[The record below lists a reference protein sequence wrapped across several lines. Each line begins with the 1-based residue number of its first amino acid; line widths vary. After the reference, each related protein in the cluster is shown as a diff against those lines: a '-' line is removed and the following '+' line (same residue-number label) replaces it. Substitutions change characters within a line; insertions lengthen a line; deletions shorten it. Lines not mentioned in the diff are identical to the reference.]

1 MTNNKNTEPWM
12 QELWNLAD
20 KFQISD
26 DVIPRDAVGL
36 EQLNEL
42 KLEDLDAEAFELIK
56 LISKLPNLK
65 TLDLSFYGGEYLP
78 DEIVELTS
86 LEQLT
91 ISESP
96 LERLPNRI
104 HELKNLQVLNLC
116 YTGIKSLPESISRL
130 ENLKS
135 IDLSACDELQ
145 GFPDGFFQLTQL
157 EELLLYST
165 ELYSDEIGSLKKL
178 KKLSLS
184 GDLYEIPVWIFDLK
198 ELTELCLNEVAL
210 SEIPSEIGELTK
222 LEYLDLG
229 VNERITK
236 LPESFGNLTN
246 LKHLSL
252 ICCSLQSLPE
262 SFVNLTQLE
271 KLELGPSDM
280 NTLDRLSH
288 GVTEFL
294 TQLGDT
300 VSGWEKKEPAEPW
313 MQELWDW
320 ADKSKISEYDIPRD
334 VEFLQ
339 NPYAITL
346 DNLTAKKLSEFCNK
360 FAQLK
365 NLDFLHINLKGSLSN
380 IPNGIG
386 NFSNLKSLTI
396 RGFGLTS
403 LPKTIGNLE
412 NLTSLDISFSEL
424 TSLPETIGNLE
435 NLTDLNISGNQLTSL
450 PETITNLKNL
460 TDLNIGGNQL
470 TPLPEA
476 IGNLENLT
484 SLTSLDISFS
494 ELTSLPETI
503 GNLENLTDLNISHN
517 QLTSLPETIGNL
529 ENLTDLNISDNQL
542 TSLPET
548 IGNLENLT
556 DLNISGNQL
565 TSLPESIGNLKKLT
579 RLETWNNQL
588 TSLPETIT
596 NLKNLTDLNISHNQL
611 TSLPETIGNLENLT
625 DLNISDNQLTSLPE
639 TIGNLENLTDL
650 NISGNQLTSLPES
663 IGNLKKLTRLKTW
676 NNQLTSLPE
685 SIGNLENLTSLD
697 ISDNQLTSLP
707 ETIGNLENL
716 TGLIISDNQLTSLP
730 ESIINLT
737 ELFYISLSGN
747 ELNNYSDKV
756 KDFLIQL
763 INNNALDDWQP
774 QDFVKEQPTDNIIE
788 SYIHSVP
795 NEVKETVNL
804 DDFDLSELEQE
815 IIDRLDQIIVNNI
828 AHFREQGDFKVRPGY
843 GYDKFYLDW
852 VDGSYDM
859 SLQSLIHY
867 IMYEDGIYKKVLNKN
882 QYARLLHIVN
892 EQPESI
898 FSADELIDENYSQLQ
913 YDFLDYFYYTSIK
926 FVYDKLTSL
935 DFDVSDAFSEYLGI
949 DPY

>member
-1 MTNNKNTEPWM
+1 MSAFYAENNIDYIKGDEIMTNNKNTEPWM
-12 QELWNLAD
+12 QELWDLAD

-529 ENLTDLNISDNQL
+529 ENLTDLNIS
-542 TSLPET
+542 
-548 IGNLENLT
+548 
-556 DLNISGNQL
+556 
-565 TSLPESIGNLKKLT
+565 
-579 RLETWNNQL
+579 R
-588 TSLPETIT
+588 
-596 NLKNLTDLNISHNQL
+596 
-611 TSLPETIGNLENLT
+611 
-625 DLNISDNQLTSLPE
+625 
-639 TIGNLENLTDL
+639 
-650 NISGNQLTSLPES
+650 NQLTSLPES

>member
-12 QELWNLAD
+12 QELWDLAD

-252 ICCSLQSLPE
+252 DCCSLQSLPE

-271 KLELGPSDM
+271 ELELGPSDM

-529 ENLTDLNISDNQL
+529 
-542 TSLPET
+542 
-548 IGNLENLT
+548 
-556 DLNISGNQL
+556 
-565 TSLPESIGNLKKLT
+565 
-579 RLETWNNQL
+579 
-588 TSLPETIT
+588 
-596 NLKNLTDLNISHNQL
+596 KNLTDLNISHNQL

-625 DLNISDNQLTSLPE
+625 DLIISDNQLTSLPE

-650 NISGNQLTSLPES
+650 NISLNQLTSLPES

>member
-1 MTNNKNTEPWM
+1 MSAFYAENNIDYIKGDEIMTNNKNTEPWM

-42 KLEDLDAEAFELIK
+42 KLEQLNELKLEDLDLKLEDLDAEAFELIK

-65 TLDLSFYGGEYLP
+65 ILDLSYYGGESLP
-78 DEIVELTS
+78 EEIVNLTS
-86 LEQLT
+86 LEQLK
-91 ISESP
+91 IHESA
-96 LERLPNRI
+96 LERLPEN
-104 HELKNLQVLNLC
+104 
-116 YTGIKSLPESISRL
+116 ISRL

-135 IDLSACDELQ
+135 IDLFACDVLQ
-145 GFPDGFFQLTQL
+145 DFPDDFFQLTQL

-252 ICCSLQSLPE
+252 DCCSLQSLPE

-271 KLELGPSDM
+271 ELELGPSDM

-313 MQELWDW
+313 MLELWDW

-365 NLDFLHINLKGSLSN
+365 NLDFLHIYLKGSLSN

-412 NLTSLDISFSEL
+412 NLTSLDIS
-424 TSLPETIGNLE
+424 G
-435 NLTDLNISGNQLTSL
+435 
-450 PETITNLKNL
+450 
-460 TDLNIGGNQL
+460 
-470 TPLPEA
+470 
-476 IGNLENLT
+476 
-484 SLTSLDISFS
+484 
-494 ELTSLPETI
+494 
-503 GNLENLTDLNISHN
+503 N

-529 ENLTDLNISDNQL
+529 ENLTDLNISR
-542 TSLPET
+542 
-548 IGNLENLT
+548 
-556 DLNISGNQL
+556 NQL

-588 TSLPETIT
+588 TLLPETI
-596 NLKNLTDLNISHNQL
+596 D
-611 TSLPETIGNLENLT
+611 NLENLT
-625 DLNISDNQLTSLPE
+625 YLI
-639 TIGNLENLTDL
+639 
-650 NISGNQLTSLPES
+650 ISG
-663 IGNLKKLTRLKTW
+663 
-676 NNQLTSLPE
+676 NQLTSLPE
-685 SIGNLENLTSLD
+685 SIGNLENLTTLD
-697 ISDNQLTSLP
+697 
-707 ETIGNLENL
+707 
-716 TGLIISDNQLTSLP
+716 ISDNQLTSLP

>member
-1 MTNNKNTEPWM
+1 MSAFYAENNIDYIKGDEIMTNNKNTEPWM

-42 KLEDLDAEAFELIK
+42 KLEQLNELKLEDLDLKLEDLDAEAFELIK

-65 TLDLSFYGGEYLP
+65 ILDLSYYGGESLP
-78 DEIVELTS
+78 EEIVNLTS
-86 LEQLT
+86 LEQLK
-91 ISESP
+91 IHESA
-96 LERLPNRI
+96 LERLPEN
-104 HELKNLQVLNLC
+104 
-116 YTGIKSLPESISRL
+116 ISRL

-135 IDLSACDELQ
+135 IDLFACDELQ
-145 GFPDGFFQLTQL
+145 DFPDDFFQLTQL

-252 ICCSLQSLPE
+252 DCCSLQSLPE

-313 MQELWDW
+313 MLELWDW
-320 ADKSKISEYDIPRD
+320 ADKSRISEYDIPRD

-412 NLTSLDISFSEL
+412 NLTSLH
-424 TSLPETIGNLE
+424 IG
-435 NLTDLNISGNQLTSL
+435 GNQLTSL
-450 PETITNLKNL
+450 PDSI
-460 TDLNIGGNQL
+460 
-470 TPLPEA
+470 A
-476 IGNLENLT
+476 NLEN
-484 SLTSLDISFS
+484 LTSLDISFS

-503 GNLENLTDLNISHN
+503 GNFS
-517 QLTSLPETIGNL
+517 
-529 ENLTDLNISDNQL
+529 
-542 TSLPET
+542 
-548 IGNLENLT
+548 
-556 DLNISGNQL
+556 
-565 TSLPESIGNLKKLT
+565 NLKSLT
-579 RLETWNNQL
+579 IR
-588 TSLPETIT
+588 
-596 NLKNLTDLNISHNQL
+596 
-611 TSLPETIGNLENLT
+611 GF
-625 DLNISDNQLTSLPE
+625 
-639 TIGNLENLTDL
+639 
-650 NISGNQLTSLPES
+650 
-663 IGNLKKLTRLKTW
+663 
-676 NNQLTSLPE
+676 
-685 SIGNLENLTSLD
+685 
-697 ISDNQLTSLP
+697 
-707 ETIGNLENL
+707 
-716 TGLIISDNQLTSLP
+716 GL
-730 ESIINLT
+730 
-737 ELFYISLSGN
+737 
-747 ELNNYSDKV
+747 
-756 KDFLIQL
+756 
-763 INNNALDDWQP
+763 
-774 QDFVKEQPTDNIIE
+774 
-788 SYIHSVP
+788 
-795 NEVKETVNL
+795 
-804 DDFDLSELEQE
+804 
-815 IIDRLDQIIVNNI
+815 
-828 AHFREQGDFKVRPGY
+828 
-843 GYDKFYLDW
+843 
-852 VDGSYDM
+852 
-859 SLQSLIHY
+859 
-867 IMYEDGIYKKVLNKN
+867 
-882 QYARLLHIVN
+882 
-892 EQPESI
+892 
-898 FSADELIDENYSQLQ
+898 
-913 YDFLDYFYYTSIK
+913 
-926 FVYDKLTSL
+926 
-935 DFDVSDAFSEYLGI
+935 
-949 DPY
+949 

>member
-1 MTNNKNTEPWM
+1 MSAFYAENNIDYIKGDEIMTNNKNTEPWM

-42 KLEDLDAEAFELIK
+42 KLEDLDLKLEDLDAEAFELIK

-65 TLDLSFYGGEYLP
+65 ILDLSYYGGESLP
-78 DEIVELTS
+78 EEIVNLTS
-86 LEQLT
+86 LEQLK
-91 ISESP
+91 IHESA
-96 LERLPNRI
+96 LERLPEN
-104 HELKNLQVLNLC
+104 
-116 YTGIKSLPESISRL
+116 ISRL

-135 IDLSACDELQ
+135 IDLFACDVLQ
-145 GFPDGFFQLTQL
+145 DFPDDFFQLTQL

-252 ICCSLQSLPE
+252 DCCSLQSLPE

-271 KLELGPSDM
+271 ELELGPSDM

-320 ADKSKISEYDIPRD
+320 ANKSKISEYDIPRD

-339 NPYAITL
+339 NPYEIFL
-346 DNLTAKKLSEFCNK
+346 NNLTAKKLSEFCNK

-365 NLDFLHINLKGSLSN
+365 NLDFLYINLKDSLSN

-412 NLTSLDISFSEL
+412 NLTSLDISGNQL

-435 NLTDLNISGNQLTSL
+435 NLTDLNIDHNQLTSLPESIGNLKKLTRLETWNNQLTSL
-450 PETITNLKNL
+450 PETIGNLENL

-503 GNLENLTDLNISHN
+503 GNLENLTDLNI
-517 QLTSLPETIGNL
+517 G
-529 ENLTDLNISDNQL
+529 
-542 TSLPET
+542 
-548 IGNLENLT
+548 
-556 DLNISGNQL
+556 
-565 TSLPESIGNLKKLT
+565 
-579 RLETWNNQL
+579 R
-588 TSLPETIT
+588 
-596 NLKNLTDLNISHNQL
+596 
-611 TSLPETIGNLENLT
+611 
-625 DLNISDNQLTSLPE
+625 
-639 TIGNLENLTDL
+639 
-650 NISGNQLTSLPES
+650 
-663 IGNLKKLTRLKTW
+663 
-676 NNQLTSLPE
+676 NQLTSLPE

-697 ISDNQLTSLP
+697 ISENQLTSLP
-707 ETIGNLENL
+707 ESIGNLENL
-716 TGLIISDNQLTSLP
+716 TDLNIGHNQLTSLPESIGNLKKLTRLGTWNNQLTSLPESIGNLENLTDLNIGNLKNLTDLNIGRNQLTSLPESIGNLENLTSLDISDNQLTSLP

-763 INNNALDDWQP
+763 INNNALYDWQP